1 MSPKDLRRWLW
12 RTPLMI
18 AVVAFLL
25 GAALVAAGHRY
36 VSDLVVGTGFAIGL
50 IAVPLWVF
58 TAPKE
63 DR

>member
-1 MSPKDLRRWLW
+1 MSPEVRRWLW
-12 RTPLMI
+12 RLPLVV
-18 AVVAFLL
+18 AVVAMLL
-25 GAALVAAGHRY
+25 GALLVATGRRY

-50 IAVPLWVF
+50 LAVPLWVF

>member
-1 MSPKDLRRWLW
+1 MSPSLRHWLW

-18 AVVAFLL
+18 AVVAFLF
-25 GAALVAAGHRY
+25 GAGLVVAGQRY
-36 VSDLVVGTGFAIGL
+36 VSDIVVGTGFVIGL

-58 TAPKE
+58 TAPRE